1 MTDIAINEALFDE
14 VRQMRSY
21 ITFYP
26 HRGNDDR
33 VEVRSDG
40 TRYSDGAIHLSREQ
54 ESEIIRVRAELMGEK
69 T

>member
-1 MTDIAINEALFDE
+1 MTDIAINEALFDD
-14 VRQMRSY
+14 VGKSASY

-33 VEVRSDG
+33 VEVRRDG
-40 TRYSDGAIHLSREQ
+40 TRYSVGAIHLSREQ